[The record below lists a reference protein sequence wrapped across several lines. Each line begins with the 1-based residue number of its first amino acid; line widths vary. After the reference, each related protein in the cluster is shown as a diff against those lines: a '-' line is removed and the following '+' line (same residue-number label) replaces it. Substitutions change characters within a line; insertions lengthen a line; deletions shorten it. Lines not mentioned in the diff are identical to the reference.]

1 VVSAALIHPTTASDR
16 RVVIEIGIAIAIEIE
31 IVHEK
36 FDADLD
42 FDPDLD
48 FISMSILSG
57 QE

>member
-16 RVVIEIGIAIAIEIE
+16 RVVIEIGIAIEIE
-31 IVHEK
+31 IVREK